1 MKEDNANHVAE
12 INFYQDILDDLEK
25 DKQKI
30 NGIRE
35 FNKHSIEMVTWLL
48 EDVRNPALPL
58 NLVEFGIHVEPL
70 YYNETTISFNASF
83 EASKSTGTFNGFI
96 NKVLYKELI
105 QYYSEFSQ
113 IESVNNSTL
122 RFLENHFEPLMSKHV
137 KNYLSD
143 TSAMMVMAQESN
155 HFFYEHLKSIED
167 KRNRNPEPEIKEL
180 LQSPEFESFLI
191 GDLGRSFNS
200 IAKLENRFSQA
211 EIIQSQIKEFLEN

>member
-1 MKEDNANHVAE
+1 M
-12 INFYQDILDDLEK
+12 
-25 DKQKI
+25 
-30 NGIRE
+30 
-35 FNKHSIEMVTWLL
+35 
-48 EDVRNPALPL
+48 
-58 NLVEFGIHVEPL
+58 
-70 YYNETTISFNASF
+70 
-83 EASKSTGTFNGFI
+83 
-96 NKVLYKELI
+96 
-105 QYYSEFSQ
+105 
-113 IESVNNSTL
+113 
-122 RFLENHFEPLMSKHV
+122 